1 MFFLIIRRP
10 PRSTRTYTL
19 FPYTTLFRYPQFYSS
34 GPVTEWS
41 FEGKSPILH
50 TERREKGPRTM
61 EGKEKIDEIGW
72 RILEVLQRNARMT
85 FADPGRLVGLSAPAV
100 AERLNRLE
108 DRGVL
113 TGYQAQTE
121 RPTLGYGMHPFT
133 RMGTS
138 SDTHPRLAATGRE

>member
-50 TERREKGPRTM
+50 TARREKGPRTM

-72 RILEVLQRNARMT
+72 RTLEVLQRNARMN
-85 FADPGRLVGLSAPAV
+85 FAERGRLVGLYAPAV
-100 AERLNRLE
+100 AGRVKRLE

-113 TGYQAQTE
+113 TAYQAHVDRAKLGAGRTAAI
-121 RPTLGYGMHPFT
+121 RPRTAHPP
-133 RMGTS
+133 
-138 SDTHPRLAATGRE
+138 H